1 MHKGMMLIGL
11 SSLLFCTGLFAR
23 EVPRVFVQYEF
34 NDTDSIKT
42 VGVANFIPFYNSDF
56 GAQAMTSFSF
66 AEVMT
71 KDNYLQD
78 YLAWE
83 AGFRMGYYGA
93 VIAYI
98 EAGIDLT
105 ELVLN
110 TQRGDC
116 CGSFNDN
123 DNYHD
128 QVDGYVGIGAGLQ
141 IQALTIDAFVRLRQ
155 IDTRYWQ
162 SAEQSYYGIQL
173 SVSF

>member
-11 SSLLFCTGLFAR
+11 SSMLFGTGLLAR
-23 EVPRVFVQYEF
+23 EEPRVFVQYEF
-34 NDTDSIKT
+34 NDTDTIRT
-42 VGVANFIPFYNSDF
+42 VGVGNFIPFSNSDF
-56 GAQAMTSFSF
+56 GAQAMTSFSY

-71 KDNYLQD
+71 KDNYLED

-83 AGFRMGYYGA
+83 AGFRMGYYGV

-105 ELVLN
+105 ELLLKTDKN
-110 TQRGDC
+110 DC

-123 DNYHD
+123 NQD
-128 QVDGYVGIGAGLQ
+128 QVDGYVGVGAGLQ
-141 IQALTIDAFVRLRQ
+141 IQALTIDAFARLRQ

-162 SAEQSYYGIQL
+162 SAQQSYYGIQL

>member
-1 MHKGMMLIGL
+1 MHKGMILIGI
-11 SSLLFCTGLFAR
+11 SSMLFATGLLAR
-23 EVPRVFVQYEF
+23 EEPRVFVQYEF

-42 VGVANFIPFYNSDF
+42 VGVANFIPFHNSDF
-56 GAQAMTSFSF
+56 GAQAITSFSY

-105 ELVLN
+105 EWILKTDKN
-110 TQRGDC
+110 DC

-123 DNYHD
+123 DNNQDYI
-128 QVDGYVGIGAGLQ
+128 DGYVGVGAGLQ
-141 IQALTIDAFVRLRQ
+141 IQALTIDAFARLRQ

-162 SAEQSYYGIQL
+162 SAQQTYYGIQL

>member
-1 MHKGMMLIGL
+1 MRKGMILIGISCML
-11 SSLLFCTGLFAR
+11 SSTGLLAR
-23 EVPRVFVQYEF
+23 KKTRVFVQYEF
-34 NDTDSIKT
+34 NDNDTIKT

-56 GAQAMTSFSF
+56 GAQAMTIFSY

-71 KDNYLQD
+71 NDNYLED

-83 AGFRMGYYGA
+83 AGFRMGYYGV

-105 ELVLN
+105 EWALK
-110 TQRGDC
+110 TQRNDC
-116 CGSFNDN
+116 CESFNDN
-123 DNYHD
+123 DNNQD
-128 QVDGYVGIGAGLQ
+128 QVDGYIGVGAVLQ
-141 IQALTIDAFVRLRQ
+141 IQALTINAFARLRQ

-162 SAEQSYYGIQL
+162 SAQQSYYGIQL